1 MELELEIISQ
11 NEIFFR
17 EHLFIDEKWFV
28 ASLSYF
34 TKDHHCFYFDKKK
47 DFPLCSTFKEVDE
60 MNAMV
65 RTKMEVMRSN
75 IRKMELAARE
85 TLDAGN
91 HLVKF
96 QQCFSTVTQNQVYQ
110 I

>member
-17 EHLFIDEKWFV
+17 EHLLMKSGLYLPHFISPLKITI
-28 ASLSYF
+28 AF
-34 TKDHHCFYFDKKK
+34 TLIKK

-91 HLVKF
+91 HLVNF
-96 QQCFSTVTQNQVYQ
+96 
-110 I
+110 